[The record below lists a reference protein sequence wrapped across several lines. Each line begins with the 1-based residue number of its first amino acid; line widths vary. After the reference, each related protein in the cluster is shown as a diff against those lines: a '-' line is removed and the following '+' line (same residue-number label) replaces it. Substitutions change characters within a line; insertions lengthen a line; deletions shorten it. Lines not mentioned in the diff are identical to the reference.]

1 MTTDTAALSADIP
14 PRTAPSPTAL
24 LDLMMRLGDLLAH
37 ETEIVRSGRIG
48 DVEPLQREKLRLFD
62 AYKKALEEFGES
74 GMTLEG
80 LPPPLRA
87 QIVDA
92 STTLAQRVK
101 ENERALRIGC
111 TATRRLLDSIVSA
124 IQTQQRPLTRY
135 NARLKPT
142 QGATVLTL
150 AFDRRL

>member
-1 MTTDTAALSADIP
+1 MMISTAVLPVDTP
-14 PRTAPSPTAL
+14 PQAPPSPTEL
-24 LDLMMRLGDLLAH
+24 IDLMTRLGDLLAH

-48 DVEPLQREKLRLFD
+48 DVAPLQREKLRLLE
-62 AYKKALEEFGES
+62 AYKKALTECSAS
-74 GMTLEG
+74 GMKLSA

-87 QIVDA
+87 QLIDA
-92 STTLAQRVK
+92 STTLAQRVS

-124 IQTQQRPLTRY
+124 IQTQQRSQTRY